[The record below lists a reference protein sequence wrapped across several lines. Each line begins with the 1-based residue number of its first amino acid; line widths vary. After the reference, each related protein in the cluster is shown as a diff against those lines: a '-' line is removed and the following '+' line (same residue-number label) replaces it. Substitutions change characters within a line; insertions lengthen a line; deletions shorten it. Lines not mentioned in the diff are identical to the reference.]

1 LEVPP
6 GVVVTLTALFPVAAV
21 AAIAQ
26 FALTVVAVGGVT
38 VLMVQTTLPAV
49 PDTFTAVAPDRLV
62 PVRVTATGTPAVRE
76 PDVGEIEVSV
86 GPTMNV
92 TLLEVTP
99 GVVVTLTF
107 LFPVAAVAV
116 IAQFAVTVVAVGVPL
131 MVQTTLPAIPD
142 TFTAV
147 VPDRLLPVR
156 VIGTLGPPRTPDVGA
171 IEVSVGLTTVNVTL
185 LVVTPGVVVTLTFLF
200 PVAAV
205 AAIAHV
211 ALTVVV
217 VGGVTVLMVQT
228 TLPAVPDTFTAV
240 APDRLV
246 PVRSTGTLVPRTPD
260 VGAIEVSV
268 GPTVNV
274 TVLEVTPGVVVTL
287 TVLFP
292 VAAAVAIAH
301 VALTVV
307 AVGGVAVLM
316 VQTTLPAVPD
326 TFTAV
331 VPDRL
336 LPVRTTGTLVPRA
349 PDVGAIEVSV
359 GPTTVNATVLL
370 VTPSAVTLTFL

>member
-1 LEVPP
+1 MSLNRSVRF
-6 GVVVTLTALFPVAAV
+6 L
-21 AAIAQ
+21 
-26 FALTVVAVGGVT
+26 VVAKAEHPSLDVRPVRIVCFAVIVLRRYCERDVVGGSAGRRGDADCPVPGYSGSRDCAVRIDRRGCRRPVYGT
-38 VLMVQTTLPAV
+38 GTSV

-76 PDVGEIEVSV
+76 PDVGEIELSV

-240 APDRLV
+240 APDRL
-246 PVRSTGTLVPRTPD
+246 
-260 VGAIEVSV
+260 
-268 GPTVNV
+268 
-274 TVLEVTPGVVVTL
+274 
-287 TVLFP
+287 
-292 VAAAVAIAH
+292 
-301 VALTVV
+301 
-307 AVGGVAVLM
+307 
-316 VQTTLPAVPD
+316 
-326 TFTAV
+326 
-331 VPDRL
+331 

-349 PDVGAIEVSV
+349 PG
-359 GPTTVNATVLL
+359 
-370 VTPSAVTLTFL
+370 